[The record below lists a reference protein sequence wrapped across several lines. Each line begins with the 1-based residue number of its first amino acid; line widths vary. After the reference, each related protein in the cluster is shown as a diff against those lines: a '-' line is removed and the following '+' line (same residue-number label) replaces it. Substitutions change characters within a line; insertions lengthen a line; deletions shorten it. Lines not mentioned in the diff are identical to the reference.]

1 MSSSPVL
8 RLASALVV
16 WLVVA
21 SAAAQDVWTVQTVA
35 LRDLREARGMA
46 AELQLHGLPAYTE
59 FTMQSGLQYVR
70 VRVGCYLDRETA
82 EAWAG
87 LLRGGGLVNEAVPVV
102 MDASP
107 PAGIDCVTADVGF
120 RKPDSWSLVSGAG
133 ELPVF
138 EVTVAGHQA
147 YLRFDGE
154 RWRVWQGRPP
164 APEPL
169 PEAANAQA
177 MQRWG
182 QSVVRLTGGAFLCPG
197 RLLASLRDAAVVDR
211 GDAVVACRLAGAGS

>member
-1 MSSSPVL
+1 MSRL
-8 RLASALVV
+8 RAARLACALAG
-16 WLVVA
+16 WLA
-21 SAAAQDVWTVQTVA
+21 CALAAAQEVWTVQTVA

-59 FTMQSGLQYVR
+59 FTMQAGLQYVR
-70 VRVGCYLDRETA
+70 VRVGCYLDRDTA

-87 LLRGGGLVNEAVPVV
+87 LLRGGGVVNEAVPVV
-102 MDASP
+102 MDGAP
-107 PAGIDCVTADVGF
+107 PAGLDCVTADVGF
-120 RKPDSWSLVSGAG
+120 RKPEQWSLVSGAG

-138 EVTVAGHQA
+138 EVLVAGHPA

-169 PEAANAQA
+169 PEAANTLT
-177 MQRWG
+177 MQWWG
-182 QSVVRLTGGAFLCPG
+182 QSIVRMRGGAFLCPG
-197 RLLASLRDAAVVDR
+197 RLLAGLRDAAVVDR